1 MTTFTVAATT
11 ARQII
16 SCHETLIHS
25 RTVFKILKRHMA
37 WGLLQKTLNRTVRI
51 TDITDCNEPGK
62 SWINVR
68 IEHRSS
74 FPMSHDLMFSNADG
88 RCQFYRRL
96 HKRFV
101 DNFVLEI
108 DRFGWSGDM
117 LWGSINNQ
125 PQFSFTTCH
134 FNGILTAR
142 RWVDEIRPPVIALI
156 MQQHS
161 QGNGFIFQKDNA
173 RAYGIVDTNLTSNE
187 RYQRPWLVRYVVKT

>member
-1 MTTFTVAATT
+1 MSLMLNQ
-11 ARQII
+11 RQNWTQVKFPD
-16 SCHETLIHS
+16 E
-25 RTVFKILKRHMA
+25 
-37 WGLLQKTLNRTVRI
+37 
-51 TDITDCNEPGK
+51 
-62 SWINVR
+62 SWFNV
-68 IEHRSS
+68 
-74 FPMSHDLMFSNADG
+74 SNADG

-142 RWVDEIRPPVIALI
+142 RCVDEIRPPVKALI
-156 MQQHS
+156 MQQHR

-173 RAYGIVDTNLTSNE
+173 RAYGIVDTNFPSNE
-187 RYQRPWLVRYVVKT
+187 RYQRPWLARYVVKT